1 MSRKQTKGRDIV
13 VKPIWW
19 RQLALSLFLAVLGA
33 FFWMLTFEVEAY
45 NWICRIVFGVFAVLS
60 LLDQMFEWSRLRIDE
75 KGYSLRGW
83 FQRVE
88 FRKDEVDEFVRKDYM
103 NRDLILLRLTEQAA
117 LERSLENREIPFP
130 CTFGRPVDEV
140 FESLRN
146 SLPKAKT

>member
-1 MSRKQTKGRDIV
+1 MSRKQAKGRDIV

-19 RQLALSLFLAVLGA
+19 RQLALSLFLALLGA

-45 NWICRIVFGVFAVLS
+45 NWIGRVVFGVFAVLS
-60 LLDQMFEWSRLRIDE
+60 FLDQMFEWSRLRIDE

-103 NRDLILLRLTEQAA
+103 NRDLILVRLTEAA
-117 LERSLENREIPFP
+117 AQERSLENSEVPFS
-130 CTFGRPVDEV
+130 CSFGRPPREV
-140 FESLRN
+140 FEILTSSL
-146 SLPKAKT
+146 KK